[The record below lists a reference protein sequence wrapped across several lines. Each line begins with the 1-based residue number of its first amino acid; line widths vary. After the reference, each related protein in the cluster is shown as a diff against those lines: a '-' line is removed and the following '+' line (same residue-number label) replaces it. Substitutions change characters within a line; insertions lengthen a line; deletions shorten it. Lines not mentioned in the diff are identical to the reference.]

1 MLKELSWFKFYKWWS
16 LNFWNLENI
25 NTFCVLRKETRN
37 YKLFRN
43 KFPLLRIKVKVKPV
57 LLLTF
62 FFLRTYL
69 ESKHHS
75 QEMLKKSQ
83 MHARKSALCW
93 DTKEAF
99 IHTTETFFAEGKC
112 CRGMSFLCCK
122 VTCFKKNH
130 IYVKD
135 RIVYQIIFVSIK
147 EAKSLSSAQTH
158 MSFLTWIWLCV
169 KN

>member
-62 FFLRTYL
+62 FSSELIWKVNIIHKKCWKNLKCMQERVLCAEIPRRHSFIPRRHFLLRGNVAVVWVFCVVKWHVSKKITFMWKTGSYTKLYL
-69 ESKHHS
+69 
-75 QEMLKKSQ
+75 
-83 MHARKSALCW
+83 
-93 DTKEAF
+93 
-99 IHTTETFFAEGKC
+99 
-112 CRGMSFLCCK
+112 
-122 VTCFKKNH
+122 
-130 IYVKD
+130 
-135 RIVYQIIFVSIK
+135 YQ
-147 EAKSLSSAQTH
+147 
-158 MSFLTWIWLCV
+158 
-169 KN
+169 